1 MIIHNDVSTPA
12 VAATQ
17 PVNHLPP
24 QPQPRT
30 LKLALDVHLVQHV
43 VAMQYDGEFPKPPQ
57 RFYPKDLLTWVEKH
71 IAQGWRVISCYE
83 AGPFGYVLHRQ
94 LTGLGATNYVIRPRN
109 WDDQHQRVKTDRT
122 DARAMLNALDR
133 FVAGNPH
140 ALALVRV
147 PTETQER
154 RRSESRLRQ
163 SLRRDLKM
171 IVQRGRG
178 LGLQYGYRLSGKWYG
193 QRNWPAL
200 PVPPWLIELL
210 TPLRTAALAL
220 HEQVRVQTMK
230 IEAQCMRPIPKG
242 LGQLTEQILSREVGD
257 WTPFQEP
264 AAGGQLSGVVSQR
277 TQFGAAPPARQR
289 DQVRQSQVKMG
300 LVRSSVEALEV
311 STGVSAVSKVART
324 DSRSPDTGGTE
335 ETTGGGAGAR
345 FWGGLVALVHGS
357 DHARKTG
364 PGDGGVKLS
373 TLKSRL

>member
-1 MIIHNDVSTPA
+1 MIHNNLVFTPA
-12 VAATQ
+12 VASVQ
-17 PVNHLPP
+17 PVNH

-30 LKLALDVHLVQHV
+30 LKLALDVHLKAHV

-57 RFYPKDLLTWVEKH
+57 RFTPQDFLVWVQKQ
-71 IAQGWRVISCYE
+71 IAQGWQIVSCYE

-94 LTGLGATNYVIRPRN
+94 LTALGVTNYVIRPRN

-178 LGLQYGYRLSGKWYG
+178 LGLQYGYRLTGKWYG
-193 QRNWPAL
+193 KRNWPSL
-200 PVPPWLIELL
+200 PLPAWLLELL

-220 HEQVRVQTMK
+220 HEQVRVQTAQ
-230 IEAQCMRPIPKG
+230 IEAQSTQPIPKG
-242 LGQLTEQILSREVGD
+242 LGELTEQILAREVGD
-257 WTPFQEP
+257 WTRFKNRRQVGSYLGLCPSEHSSGQRHQQGSVTKCGNPRLRWALCE
-264 AAGGQLSGVVSQR
+264 AAWRLLKYQPGYRLCKKWRGQILDPKTLGGRKKQLIVALARGFGVDWWRLCTGQ
-277 TQFGAAPPARQR
+277 TTPE
-289 DQVRQSQVKMG
+289 KLG
-300 LVRSSVEALEV
+300 LVM
-311 STGVSAVSKVART
+311 T
-324 DSRSPDTGGTE
+324 D
-335 ETTGGGAGAR
+335 
-345 FWGGLVALVHGS
+345 
-357 DHARKTG
+357 
-364 PGDGGVKLS
+364 
-373 TLKSRL
+373 